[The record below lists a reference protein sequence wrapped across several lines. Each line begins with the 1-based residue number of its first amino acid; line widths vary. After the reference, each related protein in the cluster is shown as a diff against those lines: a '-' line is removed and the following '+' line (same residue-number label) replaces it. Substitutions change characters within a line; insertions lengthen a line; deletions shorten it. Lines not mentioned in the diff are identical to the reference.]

1 MGCGASLEAQ
11 TVEPS
16 GDGKSSLCWMPN
28 EVVHKLARKRDNLG
42 SIECQ
47 MLVNQLAIFKALQRG
62 SGDMLALPFPP
73 DSACVDMALAGT
85 AGSREGKM
93 LVNQEVLFHKLCG
106 EEIADM
112 PHAPVGDEA
121 KECIKELP
129 AAPNAR
135 SARRRSSLQ
144 RGSREARLALNQH
157 AFNSRIN
164 GIPVPAL
171 PGPAAKE
178 DEELAQKWIGP
189 NYSDKETSD
198 VLKCRMLMNQTALFN
213 CMCATGKRRGST
225 TKLASGCAAL
235 KWKKSKDEEAVAAPT
250 VEVQPRVENASEM
263 PPPRLQPAA
272 LPALASS
279 PGALGVLPALSSP
292 GALPPLGAGLGSNP
306 GSPMAPTQLPDLKKM
321 PLKS

>member
-1 MGCGASLEAQ
+1 
-11 TVEPS
+11 
-16 GDGKSSLCWMPN
+16 MPN

-106 EEIADM
+106 EAIADM

-171 PGPAAKE
+171 PGPAADRPK
-178 DEELAQKWIGP
+178 
-189 NYSDKETSD
+189 
-198 VLKCRMLMNQTALFN
+198 LF
-213 CMCATGKRRGST
+213 GQRDKRRFEVPNADESNST
-225 TKLASGCAAL
+225 FQLHVRY
-235 KWKKSKDEEAVAAPT
+235 WKAPWIYHQACFWMCR
-250 VEVQPRVENASEM
+250 VEVEEFKGR
-263 PPPRLQPAA
+263 R
-272 LPALASS
+272 SS
-279 PGALGVLPALSSP
+279 CS
-292 GALPPLGAGLGSNP
+292 
-306 GSPMAPTQLPDLKKM
+306 T
-321 PLKS
+321 